1 MEKIFALL
9 QASKRQKFVLVV
21 SVLSLG
27 LFLSEFL
34 GGQYFLVATI
44 ILAILTDIALYL
56 ILKDDI
62 KGTFFYPIF
71 ILPFLYT
78 VAFNLFYSLVPARIL
93 TRLVM
98 SIIYGFGLYSLFL
111 TQNIFAVS
119 GIRTINLLR
128 SARIV
133 SFVLTIVILFFLI
146 NVSFSVRL
154 PIVILPVLVFIVSFF
169 LSFQSLWVYVFDKSL
184 LSEIL
189 IAAGVISFSL
199 MELSLILILWPV
211 NASIYSIFLTGVFY
225 AYLGVIHAWIEK
237 RLFKGILWEYI
248 WIGFL
253 SILILLFFSKW
264 GI

>member
-1 MEKIFALL
+1 MEKILSLFRV
-9 QASKRQKFVLVV
+9 SKRQKFVLVV
-21 SVLSLG
+21 SLLSLS

-34 GGQYFLVATI
+34 GGQYFIAATV
-44 ILAILTDIALYL
+44 ILSIATDIALYL

-62 KGTFFYPIF
+62 QGTFFYPIF

-78 VAFNLFYSLVPARIL
+78 FAFNLFYSLVPARIL
-93 TRLVM
+93 SRMAVTLV
-98 SIIYGFGLYSLFL
+98 YGFGLYSLFL

-133 SFVLTIVILFFLI
+133 SFVLTLVILFFLI
-146 NVSFSVRL
+146 NVSFSLRL
-154 PIVILPVLVFIVSFF
+154 PIIVLPLLVLIVSLL
-169 LSFQSLWVYVFDKSL
+169 LSFQSLWVYVFDRTL
-184 LSEIL
+184 LPEIFL
-189 IAAGVISFSL
+189 AAGAISFSL

-225 AYLGVIHAWIEK
+225 AYSGVINAWIEK

-248 WIGFL
+248 WIGSL
-253 SILILLFFSKW
+253 SIMILLFFSKW

>member
-1 MEKIFALL
+1 MEKIFALF
-9 QASKRQKFVLVV
+9 QVSKRQKFVLVV
-21 SVLSLG
+21 SVLSLS

-34 GGQYFLVATI
+34 GGQYFLLATI
-44 ILAILTDIALYL
+44 VLSILTDVALYL
-56 ILKDDI
+56 ILKNDI

-98 SIIYGFGLYSLFL
+98 SGIYGFGLYSLFL

-119 GIRTINLLR
+119 SIRTINLLR

-146 NVSFSVRL
+146 NVSFSLRL
-154 PIVILPVLVFIVSFF
+154 PIVVLPVLVFIVSFF

-184 LSEIL
+184 LSEIM

-225 AYLGVIHAWIEK
+225 AYSGVVHAWIEK